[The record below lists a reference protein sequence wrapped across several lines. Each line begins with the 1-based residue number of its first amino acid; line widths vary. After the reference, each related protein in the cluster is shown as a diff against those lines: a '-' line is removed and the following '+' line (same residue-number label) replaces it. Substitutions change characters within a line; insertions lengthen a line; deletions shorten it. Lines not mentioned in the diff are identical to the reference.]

1 MTRSLINSGGK
12 RQSEPPSCPLRS
24 AGLFTVSNT
33 LHVTETHLLTSC
45 DSKDVCVCGGEGDV
59 SAFEALAIR
68 SLLVFSSP
76 HVWRK
81 RPANP
86 TLPPRAER

>member
-1 MTRSLINSGGK
+1 M
-12 RQSEPPSCPLRS
+12 
-24 AGLFTVSNT
+24 
-33 LHVTETHLLTSC
+33 TETHLLTSR
-45 DSKDVCVCGGEGDV
+45 DSKDVFVCGGEGDV

-68 SLLVFSSP
+68 SVLVFSSP

-86 TLPPRAER
+86 TVPPRAGR